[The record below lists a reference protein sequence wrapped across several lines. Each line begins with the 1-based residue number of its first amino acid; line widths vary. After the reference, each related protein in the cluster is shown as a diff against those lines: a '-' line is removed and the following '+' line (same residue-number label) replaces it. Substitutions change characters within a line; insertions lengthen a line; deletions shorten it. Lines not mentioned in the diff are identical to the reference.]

1 MKLKQIYF
9 FILFICLFYLR
20 VNAQSLTGTSG
31 LLTIPTGN
39 IINDGEVYIGVSYL
53 PEVELTRYNFNHSS
67 LTPFIS
73 IGFLPFL
80 EISVRST
87 YPVDGFEYSA
97 TGDRMP
103 SLRIKVL
110 SEKELWPAVAI
121 GVHDFFGV
129 FGGTDAVHFNSLY
142 IVTSKMFVQNRTIGF
157 AATIGYGSEIIK
169 ANGHQFVGLFGGL
182 EATISFAKNYF
193 DMSLITEYDGKKFN
207 TGSRIKLLNHIN
219 ILFGLFDLKYGS
231 GGLSFSYNM

>member
-1 MKLKQIYF
+1 MKLKLIYF
-9 FILFICLFYLR
+9 TILILNLLISR
-20 VNAQSLTGTSG
+20 VNSQSLSG
-31 LLTIPTGN
+31 MSGMLTIPTGN
-39 IINDGEVYIGVSYL
+39 IINDGEVYLGVNYL

-103 SLRIKVL
+103 SLRIKIFSETNVL
-110 SEKELWPAVAI
+110 PSTSI
-121 GVHDFFGV
+121 GLHDFVNV
-129 FGGTDAVHFNSLY
+129 FGGTEAQHFNSLY
-142 IVTSKMFVQNRTIGF
+142 IVASKRLISTNGIVLTSTV
-157 AATIGYGSEIIK
+157 GYGSDIIK

-182 EATISFAKNYF
+182 EATISFAKSYF
-193 DMSLITEYDGKKFN
+193 DISLISEYDGKKFN
-207 TGSRIKLLNHIN
+207 AGSRIKLLNHVN
-219 ILFGLFDLKYGS
+219 ILFGLFDLKYAS
-231 GGLSFSYNM
+231 GGISFSFNM